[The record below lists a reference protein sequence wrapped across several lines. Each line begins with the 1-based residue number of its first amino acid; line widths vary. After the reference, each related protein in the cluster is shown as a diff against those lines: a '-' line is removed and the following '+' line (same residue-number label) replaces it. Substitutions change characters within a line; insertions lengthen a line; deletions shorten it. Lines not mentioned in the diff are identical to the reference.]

1 MLNLPMIMFRQ
12 LYHLFPRIIQFLS
25 VLKNWAIALL
35 LLVLCSSC
43 FSPNTP
49 EISLKLSVQSANHP
63 GTYNVSG
70 TTNLPDHSQITVS
83 AIRYLFPTDGQRLG
97 PDPNT
102 TYSIL
107 DRQIAEVV
115 KGNWQATLNLEQ
127 IAPDGR
133 MQEAWQLNQSQTEL
147 SLNPSPEVSFL
158 ATFASFDQRSLSSN
172 KDDKQT
178 VAYLAQFQSPW
189 QGKTQE
195 LRGSLVRF
203 TSEGQPYVQV
213 SQTLAIPLPVEKRAA
228 PKIKLEDINGGWGN
242 RSEIKP
248 ELPIPS
254 NIRPQPL
261 KTDQIDAPLSPSEF
275 LR

>member
-1 MLNLPMIMFRQ
+1 MFRQ
-12 LYHLFPRIIQFLS
+12 LYQLFSRKIRFVSPLN
-25 VLKNWAIALL
+25 KWAIALL
-35 LLVLCSSC
+35 PLLLCSSC
-43 FSPNTP
+43 FFPNTP
-49 EISLKLSVQSANHP
+49 EVSLQLNVQSTSRP

-70 TTNLPDHSQITVS
+70 STNLPDRSQIIVS

-97 PDPNT
+97 PDPNA

-127 IAPDGR
+127 IAPNGR
-133 MQEAWQLNQSQTEL
+133 VQEAWQFNQSQTQL
-147 SLNPSPEVSFL
+147 LLNPSPEVSFL
-158 ATFASFDQRSLSSN
+158 ATFDPFNQRSLSSDQ
-172 KDDKQT
+172 DDTQT
-178 VAYLAQFQSPW
+178 VARLAQLQSSW

-195 LRGSLVRF
+195 LRGRLVRF

-213 SQTLAIPLPVEKRAA
+213 SQTLPIPLPTGIKQP
-228 PKIKLEDINGGWGN
+228 PKISPEDINGGWGN
-242 RSEIKP
+242 RYEIKP
-248 ELPIPS
+248 ERPVPTTM
-254 NIRPQPL
+254 RPQPL